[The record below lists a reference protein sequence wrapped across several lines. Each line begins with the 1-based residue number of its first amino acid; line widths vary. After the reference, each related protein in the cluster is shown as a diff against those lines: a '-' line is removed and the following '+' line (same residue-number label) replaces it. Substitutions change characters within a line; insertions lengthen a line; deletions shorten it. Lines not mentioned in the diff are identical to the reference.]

1 MKHYINSDYQSPVTC
16 VFEVQ
21 FGGILCTSTSFGT
34 ATTDDFKTGEDIS
47 DIF

>member
-16 VFEVQ
+16 VFEVH
-21 FGGILCTSTSFGT
+21 FGGILCTSKPFGT
-34 ATTDDFKTGEDIS
+34 ATTDDFAIGEDIS